1 MAGPDDEA
9 GLSRAIGSAAFVL
22 ALRERGVRD
31 TAVLRAM
38 EQVPREPFAPPPL
51 RAFARRDIA
60 LPLPHGQT
68 MTAPS
73 VAAAMLGA
81 LDVTQGAR
89 ILEIGTGSG
98 YVTALLVRLGA
109 GHVRSLERYAGLARA
124 ARDRLGANL
133 NDATVEAA
141 DGLDLG
147 SLDGQRFD
155 RILVNG
161 GVAALPPHW
170 PAALKP
176 GGRLVA
182 GLWTGRGCRLVTLV
196 RDGEGAPTRLEG
208 PALRL
213 GPLTPGRARVS

>member
-1 MAGPDDEA
+1 MNGPDDAA
-9 GLSRAIGSAAFVL
+9 GLSRIGNAAFVL

-38 EQVPREPFAPPPL
+38 EQVPREPFAPAPL
-51 RAFARRDIA
+51 REYARRDIA

-73 VAAAMLGA
+73 IAAAMLGA
-81 LDVTQGAR
+81 LDVQAGAR
-89 ILEIGTGSG
+89 VLEVGTGSG

-109 GHVRSLERYAGLARA
+109 GHVRSLERYPGLARA

-141 DGLDLG
+141 DGLGAG
-147 SLDGQRFD
+147 SMERQRFD
-155 RILVNG
+155 RILING
-161 GVAALPPHW
+161 AVTAVPPHLFAALT
-170 PAALKP
+170 P

-182 GLWTGRGCRLVTLV
+182 GLWSGRGCRLVTLT
-196 RDGEGAPTRLEG
+196 RDGEGAPTRLDG
-208 PALRL
+208 PTLRL
-213 GPLTPGRARVS
+213 GPMTPGRARVA

>member
-1 MAGPDDEA
+1 MVGPEDEA
-9 GLSRAIGSAAFVL
+9 SLSRIGNAAFVL

-38 EQVPREPFAPPPL
+38 EQVPREAFAPPAL
-51 RAFARRDIA
+51 REYARRDIA

-81 LDVTQGAR
+81 LDMAQGAR
-89 ILEIGTGSG
+89 VLEVGTGSG

-109 GHVRSLERYAGLARA
+109 GHVRSLERYATLARA

-141 DGLDLG
+141 DGLAPG
-147 SLDGQRFD
+147 ATERQSFD
-155 RILVNG
+155 RILING
-161 GVAALPPHW
+161 GVGAIPPHLLAALN
-170 PAALKP
+170 P

-182 GLWTGRGCRLVTLV
+182 GLWSGRGCRLVTLT
-196 RDGEGAPTRLEG
+196 RDGEGAPTRLDG
-208 PALRL
+208 PVLRL
-213 GPLTPGRARVS
+213 GPMTPGRAQMA

>member
-1 MAGPDDEA
+1 MNTSEDTA

-38 EQVPREPFAPPPL
+38 EQVPREHFAPPHL
-51 RAFARRDIA
+51 REHARRDIA

-81 LDVTQGAR
+81 LDVQAGAR
-89 ILEIGTGSG
+89 VLEVGTGSG

-109 GHVRSLERYAGLARA
+109 GHVRSLERYATLARA

-141 DGLDLG
+141 DGLGPGG
-147 SLDGQRFD
+147 SERQRFD
-155 RILVNG
+155 RILING
-161 GVAALPPHW
+161 AVATVPPHCLAALN
-170 PAALKP
+170 P

-182 GLWTGRGCRLVTLV
+182 GLWSGSTCRLVTLN
-196 RDGEGAPTRLEG
+196 RDGEGAPTRLDG
-208 PALRL
+208 PVLRL
-213 GPLTPGRARVS
+213 GPMTPGRARVS

>member
-1 MAGPDDEA
+1 MAGPDDAA

-38 EQVPREPFAPPPL
+38 EQVPREHFAPAPL
-51 RAFARRDIA
+51 REYARRDIA
-60 LPLPHGQT
+60 LPLPQGQT

-81 LDVTQGAR
+81 LDMRPGVR
-89 ILEIGTGSG
+89 VLEIGTGSG

-109 GHVRSLERYAGLARA
+109 GHVRSLERYPGLARA
-124 ARDRLGANL
+124 ARERLGVNL
-133 NDATVEAA
+133 NDATVETA
-141 DGLDLG
+141 DGLGPD
-147 SLDGQRFD
+147 SAERHSFD

-161 GVAALPPHW
+161 GVAALPPHL

-176 GGRLVA
+176 GGRLVM
-182 GLWTGRGCRLVTLV
+182 GLWSGRGCRLVTIA
-196 RDGEGAPTRLEG
+196 RDGEAPPARLEG

-213 GPLTPGRARVS
+213 GPMTPGRGRVS

>member
-1 MAGPDDEA
+1 MAGPEDEA
-9 GLSRAIGSAAFVL
+9 GLSRIGNAAFVL

-38 EQVPREPFAPPPL
+38 EQVPREAYAPPAL
-51 RAFARRDIA
+51 REYARRDIA

-81 LDVTQGAR
+81 LDMVQGAR
-89 ILEIGTGSG
+89 VLEVGTGSG

-109 GHVRSLERYAGLARA
+109 GHVRSLERYATLARA

-141 DGLDLG
+141 DGLAPG
-147 SLDGQRFD
+147 GTERQSFD
-155 RILVNG
+155 RILING
-161 GVAALPPHW
+161 GVGAIPPHLLAALN
-170 PAALKP
+170 P

-182 GLWTGRGCRLVTLV
+182 GLWSGRGCRLVTLI
-196 RDGEGAPTRLEG
+196 RDGEGAPTRLDG
-208 PALRL
+208 PVLRL
-213 GPLTPGRARVS
+213 GPMTPGRAQMA

>member
-1 MAGPDDEA
+1 MNGPEDAA

-38 EQVPREPFAPPPL
+38 EQVPRESFAPPHL
-51 RAFARRDIA
+51 REFARRDIA

-81 LDVTQGAR
+81 LDVPQGAR

-109 GHVRSLERYAGLARA
+109 GHVRSLERYAGIARA

-141 DGLDLG
+141 DGLDPG
-147 SLDGQRFD
+147 GIDGQRFD

-196 RDGEGAPTRLEG
+196 RDGEAPPVRGDGT
-208 PALRL
+208 ALRL
-213 GPLTPGRARVS
+213 GPLTPGRARVT